1 MWKAKESALKKT
13 CGSFKE
19 SFRFIPSLCSTILKY
34 NPGSI
39 VQYEVE
45 NDGSFKGFFV
55 AYSASIQGFLNGV
68 LDEDIASG
76 AVDSGI
82 VVSFILH
89 FASGVMDGGILL

>member
-1 MWKAKESALKKT
+1 MLL
-13 CGSFKE
+13 FLY
-19 SFRFIPSLCSTILKY
+19 F
-34 NPGSI
+34 
-39 VQYEVE
+39 
-45 NDGSFKGFFV
+45 
-55 AYSASIQGFLNGV
+55 ASGV